1 LLFEQQLFILK
12 GRRSMALIRVNPTR
26 MEYNKIRDRL
36 RSSQRGYKMLKSKR
50 DDLVK
55 QFVVLAKKNREMRE
69 IIEKKMAAVYE
80 NFMIAEALMGSA
92 ALEDALMLPGHSASL
107 EADTQ
112 NLMGVDIPVYKFN
125 TKGDIYPYGL
135 YSTSGELDIAVE
147 ELSELIPQLLELSQ
161 IEKSLQLLTREIE
174 KTRRTVNALEY
185 VRIPNLQQTVKYIRM
200 KLEGNEQSNT
210 TRLMK
215 VKDMMMRDK

>member
-1 LLFEQQLFILK
+1 
-12 GRRSMALIRVNPTR
+12 MALIRVNATR

-36 RSSQRGYKMLKSKR
+36 RSSQRGHKMLKSKR

-55 QFVVLAKKNREMRE
+55 HFVVLARQNRDLRE

-80 NFMIAEALMGSA
+80 SFLIAEALMSPA
-92 ALEDALMLPGHSASL
+92 ALEDALMFPRQLSSV

-112 NLMGVDIPVYKFN
+112 NLMGVDIPVYKYS

-147 ELSELIPQLLELSQ
+147 EMSELVPQLLELAQ
-161 IEKSLQLLTREIE
+161 IEKSLQLLAREIE

-215 VKDMMMRDK
+215 VKDMMIKNTGSYGKTSE

>member
-1 LLFEQQLFILK
+1 
-12 GRRSMALIRVNPTR
+12 MALIRVNPTR
-26 MEYNKIRDRL
+26 MEYDKMRKRL
-36 RSSQRGYKMLKSKR
+36 RGSQRGYQMLKSKR

-55 QFVVLAKKNREMRE
+55 QFVALARKNREMRE
-69 IIEKKMAAVYE
+69 TIEKKMAAVYG

-92 ALEDALMLPGHSASL
+92 ALEDALMLPGHQASL
-107 EADTQ
+107 EADMQ
-112 NLMGVDIPVYKFN
+112 NLIGVNVPVYKLN
-125 TKGDIYPYGL
+125 TKADIYPYGFF
-135 YSTSGELDIAVE
+135 STSGEFDIAVE
-147 ELSELIPQLLELSQ
+147 ELRELIPQLLELSQ
-161 IEKSLQLLTREIE
+161 IEKSLQLLTHEIE

>member
-1 LLFEQQLFILK
+1 
-12 GRRSMALIRVNPTR
+12 MALIRVNPTR
-26 MEYNKIRDRL
+26 MEYNKIRERL

-135 YSTSGELDIAVE
+135 FSTSGELDIAVE
-147 ELSELIPQLLELSQ
+147 ELGELLPQLLELSQ

>member
-1 LLFEQQLFILK
+1 
-12 GRRSMALIRVNPTR
+12 MALIRVNPTR

-55 QFVVLAKKNREMRE
+55 QFVVLARKNREMRE
-69 IIEKKMAAVYE
+69 IIEKKMAAVYGS
-80 NFMIAEALMGSA
+80 FMIAEALMGSA
-92 ALEDALMLPGHSASL
+92 AMEDALMIPGYSASL

-112 NLMGVDIPVYKFN
+112 NLMGVDIPVYKFK
-125 TKGDIYPYGL
+125 TRGDIYHYGL

-215 VKDMMMRDK
+215 VKDMMMRGK

>member
-1 LLFEQQLFILK
+1 
-12 GRRSMALIRVNPTR
+12 
-26 MEYNKIRDRL
+26 MEYNKIRERL

-55 QFVVLAKKNREMRE
+55 QFVVLARKNREMRE

-80 NFMIAEALMGSA
+80 SFMIAEALMGSS

-147 ELSELIPQLLELSQ
+147 ELGELIPQLLELSQ

>member
-1 LLFEQQLFILK
+1 
-12 GRRSMALIRVNPTR
+12 MALIRVNPTR
-26 MEYNKIRDRL
+26 MEYNKIRERL

-55 QFVVLAKKNREMRE
+55 QFVVLARKNREMRE

-80 NFMIAEALMGSA
+80 SFMIAEALMGSS

-147 ELSELIPQLLELSQ
+147 ELGELIPQLLELSQ

>member
-1 LLFEQQLFILK
+1 
-12 GRRSMALIRVNPTR
+12 

-92 ALEDALMLPGHSASL
+92 ALEDALMLPGYSASL

-125 TKGDIYPYGL
+125 TRGDIYPYGL

-147 ELSELIPQLLELSQ
+147 ELGDLIPQLLELSQ

-215 VKDMMMRDK
+215 VKDIMMRDK